1 MLQIKLNVGT
11 AQNGS
16 MTAVVASGM
25 TNMSDAL
32 IGCQPR
38 IDDPSKPN
46 PSSKIASSY
55 SLIGIVKCCQVPSRS
70 INLRSTASAC
80 CSRAKRTASLGVI
93 AYTPPSLKY
102 ENLYCVVTP
111 FTCTNAYHLFHWSD
125 KNFAVTDPTGP
136 SSFFN
141 RLYDFGD
148 HLLLDDDFKFDLGEK
163 VD

>member
-55 SLIGIVKCCQVPSRS
+55 SLIGIVKCCQVPRRS
-70 INLRSTASAC
+70 MNFKSTASAC

-102 ENLYCVVTP
+102 ENLHCIIAT
-111 FTCTNAYHLFHWSD
+111 FASANAHDLFHWGD
-125 KNFAVTDPTGP
+125 KNFAVTDPTSP
-136 SSFFN
+136 S
-141 RLYDFGD
+141 RL
-148 HLLLDDDFKFDLGEK
+148 FD
-163 VD
+163 